1 MALIRGRQLKSL
13 APLSVHVHRPCFS
26 LPIHPP
32 ALMTATNYSST
43 SISAADLETL
53 ELLGQGNGG
62 KVYKVRHKQTSST
75 YALKLVSNHS
85 DHTVRCNLSREIEIL
100 RCTDSSHIV
109 RCEAFFEQPLGDIK
123 ILMEFMDSGSLETLL
138 KDNGTFSEAKLA
150 HVARQVL
157 SGLNYLHTHNIAHRD
172 IKPANILVNSN
183 MEVKIA
189 DFGISKI
196 MSLTSEG
203 ACSSPVGTFAYMSP
217 ERFNKENC
225 GGTYSGYASDIWSF
239 GLTIMEL
246 YVGRYPLLPPGQS
259 PDWPSLMLAICF
271 GEPPSLPEGASQ
283 EFKSFIEACLQKEV
297 GKRWTAGQL
306 LKHPFL
312 SDVGF

>member
-26 LPIHPP
+26 LPVYPP
-32 ALMTATNYSST
+32 ALTTATNHSST

-85 DHTVRCNLSREIEIL
+85 DPTVRSNLFREIEIL

-196 MSLTSEG
+196 MSLTSDG

-246 YVGRYPLLPPGQS
+246 YVGRYPLLPQGQS

-283 EFKSFIEACLQKEV
+283 EFKSFIEACLRKEV